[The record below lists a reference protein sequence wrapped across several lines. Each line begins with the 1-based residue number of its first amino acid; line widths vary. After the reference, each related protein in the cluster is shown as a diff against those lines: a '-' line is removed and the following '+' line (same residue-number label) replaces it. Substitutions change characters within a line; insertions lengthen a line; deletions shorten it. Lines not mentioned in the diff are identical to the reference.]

1 MALDE
6 NTELMRKMQT
16 AGGTLVR
23 LSRYA
28 QIGVAPSRE
37 NLRKAADYFESV
49 SRIVD
54 EKLRSIDQQAAT
66 QRMRGFGMKG

>member
-6 NTELMRKMQT
+6 NTELMRKMQA
-16 AGGTLVR
+16 AGSTLVR

-28 QIGVAPSRE
+28 QIGVTPSRE

-54 EKLRSIDQQAAT
+54 DKLRNLEQQAAT
-66 QRMRGFGMKG
+66 RRLRGFGMKG